1 MPIRALPPEREQ
13 EQTRIQARSREKTDE
28 NQGIAGTLKTLA
40 RKSIG
45 NIYSGL
51 QQLAS
56 APPRKP
62 PVSQLARPISPLP
75 HTPFRASRD
84 LPRSSSEDD
93 GRVRAAEYSRRYTTG
108 KAAPELDFNT
118 AFVEC
123 SRAQT
128 PTHAKRKH
136 PPLPKKVGDA
146 ASDISDLEQIPQEEP
161 FPPYSFEHIYTHEDA
176 QHGQTATAN
185 LARDAPS
192 TPRMRRTLTPESA
205 PMRANKH
212 TGSSNDNRAV

>member
-1 MPIRALPPEREQ
+1 MHSRSRTLPYIFSEESMPIRALPPEREQ

-84 LPRSSSEDD
+84 LEP
-93 GRVRAAEYSRRYTTG
+93 
-108 KAAPELDFNT
+108 DFNT
-118 AFVEC
+118 AFVER

-136 PPLPKKVGDA
+136 PPCRRKLTTLQVTFQTWSKFRTRNLFRRIH
-146 ASDISDLEQIPQEEP
+146 SN
-161 FPPYSFEHIYTHEDA
+161 IYTPMRMRSTGR
-176 QHGQTATAN
+176 QLRQN

-192 TPRMRRTLTPESA
+192 TPRMEKNTYTRERTNARQQTHGILE
-205 PMRANKH
+205 
-212 TGSSNDNRAV
+212 